1 MIHSANFASENLE
14 KSRNFKLH
22 RLRKFVFCSMLRI
35 SLALWKSKKSNAE
48 NCWAVLNI
56 RLIIV
61 YLFVWKTLIFLVIK
75 FQNVL
80 VVVTSFK
87 WHQKRIN
94 VFFKWH
100 QKRINV
106 FNIKILF
113 RLLLEDEFLLTFI
126 SLIPIYQRSSHGNFA
141 VFTIYCK
148 NVLISNSWQI
158 FVTKSTLRIS
168 LQNSPLVMLM
178 SHTATLND
186 SLDTLFYV

>member
-35 SLALWKSKKSNAE
+35 SSALWKSKKSNAE

-61 YLFVWKTLIFLVIK
+61 YLFVWKTLIFLIIK
-75 FQNVL
+75 FQNVR

-87 WHQKRIN
+87 WHK
-94 VFFKWH
+94 
-100 QKRINV
+100 KRINV

-113 RLLLEDEFLLTFI
+113 CLLLEDEFLLTFIKIVWNNFI

-168 LQNSPLVMLM
+168 LQNSPLVKLM

>member
-94 VFFKWH
+94 VF
-100 QKRINV
+100 
-106 FNIKILF
+106 NIKILF

-168 LQNSPLVMLM
+168 LQNSPLVKLM

>member
-56 RLIIV
+56 RLIIF
-61 YLFVWKTLIFLVIK
+61 YSFVWKTLIFLVIK
-75 FQNVL
+75 FQNVR
-80 VVVTSFK
+80 VVVTS
-87 WHQKRIN
+87 
-94 VFFKWH
+94 FKWH

-126 SLIPIYQRSSHGNFA
+126 KIVWNNFISLIPIY

-168 LQNSPLVMLM
+168 LQNSPLVKLM

>member
-56 RLIIV
+56 SLIIV

-75 FQNVL
+75 FQNVR
-80 VVVTSFK
+80 VVVTS
-87 WHQKRIN
+87 
-94 VFFKWH
+94 FKWH

-126 SLIPIYQRSSHGNFA
+126 KIVWNNFISLIPIY

-168 LQNSPLVMLM
+168 LQNSPLVKLM

-186 SLDTLFYV
+186 SLDTFFYV